1 MFGSHNSELF
11 HIWAHQQRD
20 EMPMKGGRNY
30 WFSGHTL
37 YSYRTP
43 IARLMSNGKVL
54 HNNTRYSNTTSGHQS
69 SARVATRH
77 MEAVYGLDAGDWHTD
92 SEEKV
97 HRRNLA
103 AFDKAF
109 AEAVKQLLIHPKRK
123 VTLGREIH
131 NVIKMR
137 RAYSEGFNLNWPE
150 LDQSAVEDT
159 VREAAAR
166 EREAEEWR
174 ARDRKERAA
183 ALKRSQEENL
193 ALWRQGQNP
202 GCRFA
207 TTALRLARDKTRI
220 ETTHGAQVPVDVA
233 PLLWKLANK
242 CRSACTE
249 YVPTN
254 TEVKV
259 GFYHLNRITVEG
271 TLIIG
276 CHTIPYDELVPIA
289 EQLGLCHEKRDE
301 TTAA

>member
-1 MFGSHNSELF
+1 MAYGSHNREVF
-11 HIWAHQQRD
+11 HLWAHQTQD
-20 EMPMKGGRNY
+20 ECLPGTSKRNY

-37 YSYRTP
+37 YSYQTP
-43 IARLMSNGKVL
+43 IARLMGNGKVL

-131 NVIKMR
+131 NVIEMR
-137 RAYSEGFNLNWPE
+137 EAYRAAFELDWPE

-159 VREAAAR
+159 VREAATR

-174 ARDRKERAA
+174 ARDRKEREA

-254 TEVKV
+254 AEVKA
-259 GFYHLNRITVEG
+259 GFYTLNRVTNDG

-276 CHTIPYDELVPIA
+276 CHTIPYEELVPIA
-289 EQLGLCHEKRDE
+289 EQLGLTEKE
-301 TTAA
+301 EA